1 MKRKA
6 KSFSFR
12 LRKLWDR
19 IITYKP
25 SIWIIGG
32 TIIAICIFFLG
43 GGIYDILVKPG
54 ILGQWQGR
62 ILTFYPQRINEQ
74 FLMESILVSIL
85 YALGAVGLILTYQST
100 KYVYKPR
107 QAYIMLIVGVS
118 MVTVVYILIE
128 ISLRNKIG

>member
-1 MKRKA
+1 
-6 KSFSFR
+6 
-12 LRKLWDR
+12 
-19 IITYKP
+19 
-25 SIWIIGG
+25 
-32 TIIAICIFFLG
+32 
-43 GGIYDILVKPG
+43 
-54 ILGQWQGR
+54 
-62 ILTFYPQRINEQ
+62 
-74 FLMESILVSIL
+74 MESILVSIL